1 MLRLRGILVF
11 CGITSPP
18 LNSVAVSLIN
28 HQSLVT
34 SSSVVLCDVTVNRM
48 TYFPFNDDGTA
59 CILPIRY
66 AQLLFIFLE
75 IFYFVQEDEICMY
88 FSFLPDPFNFFK
100 SFSVISFSPLSR
112 KTTIPMCLSAGISK
126 RSSEATKASNC
137 FAKWTPL
144 NHIKIGLRAYY
155 GQ

>member
-59 CILPIRY
+59 CILPIRH
-66 AQLLFIFLE
+66 ARLLFISLE
-75 IFYFVQEDEICMY
+75 NFYKRMKYVCI